1 MNSSATLGSFLNTPP
16 AVDPA
21 AFERDGYAIVR
32 GFWGAGGE
40 LDALQAQLDELG
52 KLIVGPAFSS
62 TRYRDC
68 CELLTPQRQSLL
80 YDRLKYLPALSRMSG
95 SEAVRELCIALG
107 LGLPSLMGCC
117 NMRLDKPGDARHLF
131 EWHQDT
137 LYLLGSTNAVTLW
150 IPLQDVD
157 LAHGTIE
164 VIPGSHAQGI
174 LPFRKVSDKAVAPGV
189 PFLQRDLSLAIEV
202 TQTPLAIEA
211 KRGDVVVFR
220 QMLLHR
226 STPNHSTQIRWT
238 AQLRVTDVAEAEHR
252 RQRCPSGD
260 RSNIFHVD
268 YPGFRPVESRL

>member
-95 SEAVRELCIALG
+95 SEAVRELCLALG

>member
-1 MNSSATLGSFLNTPP
+1 MNPSSTSNPP
-16 AVDPA
+16 AVDAA
-21 AFERDGYAIVR
+21 AFERDGFAIVR

-95 SEAVRELCIALG
+95 SEAVRGLCIALG

-164 VIPGSHAQGI
+164 VVPGSHGQGI

-189 PFLQRDLSLAIEV
+189 PFLQRDLSLDIEV

-226 STPNHSTQIRWT
+226 STPNHSEQIRWT

>member
-95 SEAVRELCIALG
+95 SEAVRGLCIALG

-226 STPNHSTQIRWT
+226 STPNHSEQIRWT

>member
-1 MNSSATLGSFLNTPP
+1 MNPSSTSNPP
-16 AVDPA
+16 AVDRA
-21 AFERDGYAIVR
+21 AFERDGFAIVR

-40 LDALQAQLDELG
+40 LDALQSQLDELG
-52 KLIVGPAFSS
+52 RLIVGPAFSS

-95 SEAVRELCIALG
+95 SEAVRELCLALG

-164 VIPGSHAQGI
+164 VVPGSHGQGI

-189 PFLQRDLSLAIEV
+189 PFLQRDLSLDIEV

-226 STPNHSTQIRWT
+226 STPNHSEQIRWT

>member
-1 MNSSATLGSFLNTPP
+1 MNPSATLNPP
-16 AVDPA
+16 AVDRA
-21 AFERDGYAIVR
+21 AFERDGFTIVR

-40 LDALQAQLDELG
+40 LDALQSQIDELG
-52 KLIVGPAFSS
+52 RLIVGPAFSS
-62 TRYRDC
+62 IRYRDC
-68 CELLTPQRQSLL
+68 CELLTPDRQSLL

-189 PFLQRDLSLAIEV
+189 PFLQRDLSLDIEV

-226 STPNHSTQIRWT
+226 STPNHSEQIRWT

-260 RSNIFHVD
+260 RSNIFDVD

>member
-1 MNSSATLGSFLNTPP
+1 MNASATPGSSLTTSP
-16 AVDPA
+16 AVDAA
-21 AFERDGYAIVR
+21 AFERDGFAIVR

-52 KLIVGPAFSS
+52 RLIVGPAFSS
-62 TRYRDC
+62 THYRDC
-68 CELLTPQRQSLL
+68 CELLTPDRQSLL
-80 YDRLKYLPALSRMSG
+80 YDRLRYLPALSRMSG
-95 SEAVRELCIALG
+95 SEAVRGLCIALG

-117 NMRLDKPGDARHLF
+117 NMRLDKPGDSRHLF

-164 VIPGSHAQGI
+164 VIPGSHTQGI
-174 LPFRKVSDKAVAPGV
+174 LPFRKVSDKKVAPGV
-189 PFLQRDLSLAIEV
+189 PFLQRDLSLDIEV

-211 KRGDVVVFR
+211 ERGDVVVFR

-226 STPNHSTQIRWT
+226 STPNHSDQIRWT
-238 AQLRVTDVAEAEHR
+238 AQLRVTDVAQADHR